1 VHDSYSLNAT
11 FGNAVEAIVG
21 IVALSQNQLRIVQTS
36 MLGSVLS
43 NLLLVLGMSFW
54 AAGKNF
60 KQAGF
65 RVTAAQTNSGILM
78 LAGATL
84 IIRGLQIFNNAARAG
99 QPPFADLLLFIMFLS
114 CSRRLSCVQTEPE
127 TAFCQPA
134 KRNADVQR

>member
-1 VHDSYSLNAT
+1 MLLSLNAT
-11 FGNAVEAIVG
+11 FGNAVEAIVSYATFTTFSLLISSPHAYLPFLRKKQVG

-60 KQAGF
+60 KQAKF
-65 RVTAAQTNSGILM
+65 QVTAAQTNSGILM

-84 IIRGLQIFNNAARAG
+84 IIRES
-99 QPPFADLLLFIMFLS
+99 LLHK
-114 CSRRLSCVQTEPE
+114 EPL
-127 TAFCQPA
+127 
-134 KRNADVQR
+134 